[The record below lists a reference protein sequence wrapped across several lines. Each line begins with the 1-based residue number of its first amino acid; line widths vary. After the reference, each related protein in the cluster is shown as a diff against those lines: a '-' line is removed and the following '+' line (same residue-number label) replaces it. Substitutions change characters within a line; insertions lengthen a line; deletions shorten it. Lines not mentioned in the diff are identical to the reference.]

1 MCVALPKGKDK
12 AYGSAG
18 RNTRGGTS
26 RKILHIWGEGYLLL
40 QATLNSR
47 AGLSNIAHLFASCLP
62 ACESTRSSKPANNW
76 SRVAQTLWETR
87 LMRAL
92 AGLFAFQQAIQLH
105 HECNHFVR
113 VFFHTDSLCDISPI
127 TRLWGHGK
135 PPFYFCV
142 YSSYSGSETK
152 SEQFCSPE
160 SKLKL
165 GQLGP

>member
-1 MCVALPKGKDK
+1 MWRNFPENPPHLGGGLP
-12 AYGSAG
+12 SA
-18 RNTRGGTS
+18 TS
-26 RKILHIWGEGYLLL
+26 YSQFQG
-40 QATLNSR
+40 ATEQYRS
-47 AGLSNIAHLFASCLP
+47 SSCLP

-76 SRVAQTLWETR
+76 GRVAQTLWETR
-87 LMRAL
+87 LMRTL
-92 AGLFAFQQAIQLH
+92 AGLFAFQQAIKLH

-135 PPFYFCV
+135 PPFYFCI
-142 YSSYSGSETK
+142 YLSYSGSETK